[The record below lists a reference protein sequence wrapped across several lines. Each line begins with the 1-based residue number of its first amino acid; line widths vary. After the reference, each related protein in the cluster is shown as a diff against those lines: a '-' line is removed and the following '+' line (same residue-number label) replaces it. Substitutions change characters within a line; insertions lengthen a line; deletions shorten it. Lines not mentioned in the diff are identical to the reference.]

1 MAEDYH
7 ELLDRAR
14 KSPKSIK
21 FAELIALAGYVS
33 FSIDRQKGSHHI
45 LVREGYPPLSFQPR
59 HHDPKM
65 AKPYQ
70 VRQLIA
76 LIDSLKEK

>member
-1 MAEDYH
+1 MAEGYDD
-7 ELLDRAR
+7 LLDRAR

-21 FAELIALAGYVS
+21 FTELIALAGYIN
-33 FSIDRQKGSHHI
+33 FSLDRQKGSHHI
-45 LVREGYPPLSFQPR
+45 LVREGHLPLSFQPR
-59 HHDPKM
+59 HRDPKM

-70 VRQLIA
+70 VRQLLA